1 VAERRP
7 AQDLTGPIRAMAVIP
22 TYNESENIQSIV
34 RAVRSLPYD
43 IEVCI
48 VDDGSPDGTGE
59 IADEMS
65 REDPRI
71 HVLHRSGKQG
81 LGTAYVAGFKY
92 ALGQGVDVI
101 IEMDAD
107 FSHDPNSLP
116 DFLNKIREAD
126 LVIGSR
132 YRNGVRV
139 INWSFK
145 RLLLSKMATIY
156 VNLITG
162 IPGSVISDATAGFKC
177 YRRAVLESIDLDRI
191 HSNGYAFQIEMKY
204 RAFRKGFRLAEVPIT
219 FNDRHVGQSKMNG
232 SIIVEALWVVWRL
245 RLGI

>member
-1 VAERRP
+1 MPETRVSP
-7 AQDLTGPIRAMAVIP
+7 DLTGPMKVMAIIP
-22 TYNESENIQSIV
+22 TYNESENIRGILS
-34 RAVRSLPYD
+34 AVRSLPYD
-43 IEVCI
+43 IEVTV
-48 VDDGSPDGTGE
+48 VDDGSPDGTGR
-59 IADEMS
+59 IVDDLAKAD
-65 REDPRI
+65 PGI
-71 HVLHRSGKQG
+71 HILHRSGKLG

-92 ALGQGVDVI
+92 ALERGADAV

-116 DFLNKIREAD
+116 DFLHKIRTVD
-126 LVIGSR
+126 LVVGSR

-156 VNLITG
+156 VNFVTG
-162 IPGSVISDATAGFKC
+162 MPGSLISDATAGFKC
-177 YRRAVLESIDLDRI
+177 YRRAVLEAIDLDRI

-204 RAFRKGFRLAEVPIT
+204 RAYRKGFRIAEVPIT
-219 FNDRHVGQSKMNG
+219 FNDRHVGESKMNNK
-232 SIIVEALWVVWRL
+232 IIFEALWVVWRL